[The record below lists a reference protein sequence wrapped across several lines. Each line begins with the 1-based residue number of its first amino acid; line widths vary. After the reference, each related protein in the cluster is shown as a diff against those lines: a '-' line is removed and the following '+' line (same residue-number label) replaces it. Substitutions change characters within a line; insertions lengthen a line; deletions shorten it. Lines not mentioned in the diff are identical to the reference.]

1 MDPVA
6 PKHLGADLISPDS
19 PDLLPLS
26 RLLTLPTGSL
36 FLLRCGE
43 LPLQGSALSAL
54 AAISAATLSCQRGW
68 HVDPGAPQCVGTQGP
83 NQGSNLRPLH
93 CRADS

>member
-43 LPLQGSALSAL
+43 LPLQGSEWPYTEALKK
-54 AAISAATLSCQRGW
+54 TLFHLG
-68 HVDPGAPQCVGTQGP
+68 
-83 NQGSNLRPLH
+83 
-93 CRADS
+93 